1 MKSFA
6 ITQTALAFLFATG
19 AFAQPTCNR
28 ACLEGWVD
36 RYMQA
41 MVAHDP
47 SKIKVTGD
55 FKFSENDVPLKPGE
69 ALWRTASG
77 IGRYKLYFADTQAQ
91 QVGFFGTMLENGRGI
106 AIALRLKIEGDRLDE
121 AEQLI
126 LRTQRTFD
134 LLEKAGTP
142 DPILLETVPAAD
154 RMSRTDLVR
163 NTNLYFEAI
172 EQGNGKVAPFAIDC
186 NRFENGFKTSGDA
199 GCSDQLDTQVF
210 NYIQKIY
217 PRRFTVVDEDRQVVF
232 GNFMFNHPGDVTW
245 VNVPGQGRREMMGA
259 AKRAFSVDVAEAFAI
274 RNGQIKKVEALMTAL
289 PYGVKSPFVPK
300 QQ

>member
-1 MKSFA
+1 VR
-6 ITQTALAFLFATG
+6 TLALTLIFATG
-19 AFAQPTCNR
+19 AFAQKPCDR
-28 ACLEGWVD
+28 ACLEGWVN

-47 SKIKVTGD
+47 SKIKFTGD
-55 FKFSENDVPLKPGE
+55 ARFTENDVLLKPGE
-69 ALWRTASG
+69 ALWRTATG
-77 IGRYKLYFADTQAQ
+77 IGRYKLYFADPVNQ

-106 AIALRLKIEGDRLDE
+106 AIALRLKIEGDRIDE

-126 LRTQRTFD
+126 LRTERTFD
-134 LLEKAGTP
+134 LLEKAETP
-142 DPILLETVPAAD
+142 DPILLETVPVSA

-163 NTNLYFEAI
+163 NSNLYFEAI

-186 NRFENGFKTSGDA
+186 NRFENGFKTSGDD

-217 PRRFTVVDEDRQVVF
+217 PRRFLVVDEDRQVVF
-232 GNFMFNHPGDVTW
+232 GFFMFNHPGDITW
-245 VNVPGQGRREMMGA
+245 VNQAGTRRELTKSA
-259 AKRAFSVDVAEAFAI
+259 QRAFSVDVAEAFAI
-274 RNGQIKKVEALMTAL
+274 RNGQIKKVEALMAAL

-300 QQ
+300 Q